1 MDSATVTLLRM
12 EAKGTEGLSRV
23 AQAWRVCAR
32 SMERQQ
38 ERAWPMANL
47 ANPGTIGGHANEFLQ
62 RDGPAKTGA
71 SQGLTRMHST
81 QRTAVY
87 VTRMHGGVGGRGRKV
102 PSNPDW
108 VLQARIDSNRRNV

>member
-12 EAKGTEGLSRV
+12 EAMGTEGLSR
-23 AQAWRVCAR
+23 AAKTWRVRAR

-47 ANPGTIGGHANEFLQ
+47 ANPGTIGGDANEFLS
-62 RDGPAKTGA
+62 RNGPARPGA
-71 SQGLTRMHST
+71 SQGLRRMHST

-87 VTRMHGGVGGRGRKV
+87 VTRTHGGVGGEIREDF
-102 PSNPDW
+102 SYPD
-108 VLQARIDSNRRNV
+108 